1 MLTAYMFPGQGSQ
14 YKGMGEHLFK
24 LFPTE
29 VDEAS
34 AVLGYDIKEL
44 CLHDPEDKLNIT
56 NCTQPAIY
64 FVSCLAFLEKQK
76 NGAQLPNFVCGH
88 SLGEYAALFVAN
100 VFDLITGLHIVKKRG
115 ELMGLLS
122 NGSMMA
128 VIGKGALNVGSILRE
143 KGLDTVDIANYN
155 TSEQLVLS
163 GKMDDLNLAQ
173 NLLEKEGF
181 RCVKLNVSGAFHSR
195 YMQSIKNDYMRF
207 LLNFDFSPP
216 QIKLIST
223 TTAQEL
229 ENNYILETLGYQLVR
244 GVQWYQT
251 ILNLQSRGVRNF
263 VELGPGDIL
272 TRLNKKIL
280 KEI

>member
-1 MLTAYMFPGQGSQ
+1 MFPGQGSQ

-34 AVLGYDIKEL
+34 TVLGYDITEL
-44 CLHDPEDKLNIT
+44 CLHNPEDKLNIT
-56 NCTQPAIY
+56 NYTQPAIY

-100 VFDLITGLHIVKKRG
+100 VFDLMTGLYIVKKRG

-128 VIGKGALNVGSILRE
+128 VIGKGAINVESILRE
-143 KGLDTVDIANYN
+143 KELDTVDIANYN

-163 GKMDDLNLAQ
+163 GKLDDLSLTQ
-173 NLLEKEGF
+173 NILENEGF
-181 RCVKLNVSGAFHSR
+181 RCVKLNVNGAFHSR
-195 YMQSIKNDYMRF
+195 YMQPIKND
-207 LLNFDFSPP
+207 
-216 QIKLIST
+216 
-223 TTAQEL
+223 
-229 ENNYILETLGYQLVR
+229 YILETLGYQLVR